1 MTSDTGS
8 PRGGLGGA
16 LPALGL
22 VWRAGPAWMS
32 GHLALTVVAGI
43 IPVATVWLLKTVLD
57 DLTASGWRGFPSSAY
72 ALAVVGVLA
81 GATPA
86 VLRFLHNEIVRAVG
100 RSAQS
105 QLYLAT
111 ARFAG
116 LGRLEDPAFRDR
128 LQLAQQSGQ
137 TGPGAVYDGL
147 VAIFQGLITLCGLLV
162 VLASISPVMSAIA
175 LISTTPALIAQI
187 HLSRVHSRMIWS
199 ITPAE
204 RREFF
209 YADLLTSLPAAKE
222 VRLLGLF
229 ELFRHR
235 MLDELGAA
243 DAQRRRMDG
252 RELRVQLGLTLLA
265 GGVAGGGLLW
275 AVQAAGGGRLS
286 IGDVSAFI
294 AAIAGL
300 QAALAALV
308 GRVAA
313 VYQSLLMYDHYR
325 AVLRAEPDLPV
336 AANARPVPALRRDI
350 ELRDVWFRYAPDQP
364 WVLRGVNLVIPRGS
378 AVALVG
384 LNGAGKST
392 LVKLLCRFYDP
403 ERGAILWDGE
413 DLREL
418 SVESLRERI
427 GAVFQDYMTYDL
439 PASENVGL
447 GDVAAL
453 DDLAR
458 IRTAA
463 AFAGIDEA
471 LDALPRGYH
480 TMLSRMYVDSA
491 DTTDPETGVLLSGGQ
506 WQRVALARALLRDRR
521 DLLILDE
528 PSSGLDAAA
537 EYEIHHRLRRHRAG
551 ATSVLISHRLGAV
564 RDADRIV
571 VLAEGAI
578 AAQGTHAE
586 LMAANG
592 EYARLF
598 RLQAEGYRD
607 EQGLSRSLAAGT
619 RT

>member
-1 MTSDTGS
+1 MGKPGPPHS
-8 PRGGLGGA
+8 PRALSGV

-22 VWRAGPAWMS
+22 AWRAAPAWTS
-32 GHLALTVVAGI
+32 GHLALTVVAGLT
-43 IPVATVWLLKTVLD
+43 PVATVWLLKSVLD
-57 DLTASGWRGFPSSAY
+57 ELTTAGGHGVPASAY
-72 ALAVVGVLA
+72 ALALAGVVT

-86 VLRFLHNEIVRAVG
+86 AMSFVHNEIVRAVG
-100 RSAQS
+100 RRAQA

-128 LQLAQQSGQ
+128 LRLAQQSGR
-137 TGPGAVYDGL
+137 TGPGSVFDGVIAL
-147 VAIFQGLITLCGLLV
+147 LQGLITLGGLVL
-162 VLASISPVMSAIA
+162 VLASISPVMAGVA
-175 LISTTPALIAQI
+175 MLGAAPALIAQI
-187 HLSRVHSRMIWS
+187 HLSRARSRMMWS

-229 ELFRHR
+229 DLFRNR
-235 MLDELGAA
+235 MLGELRAA
-243 DAQRRRMDG
+243 DGQRRRVDA
-252 RELRVQLGLTLLA
+252 RDLRVQIGLAVLA
-265 GGVAGGGLLW
+265 AAVAGGGLLW
-275 AVQAAGGGRLS
+275 AVRAAGDGRLT

-294 AAIAGL
+294 AAVAGL
-300 QAALAALV
+300 QAALATLV
-308 GRVAA
+308 TRVAT
-313 VYQSLLMYDHYR
+313 VYQALLLYDHYR
-325 AVLRAEPDLPV
+325 AVLRAEPDLPI
-336 AANARPVPALRRDI
+336 AANARPAPALRHGI

-403 ERGAILWDGE
+403 DRGAILWDGE
-413 DLREL
+413 DLRSL

-447 GDVAAL
+447 GEVTAL
-453 DDLAR
+453 DDLGR
-458 IRTAA
+458 IRSAA
-463 AFAGIDEA
+463 RMAGIDQT
-471 LDALPRGYH
+471 LQGLPRGYR
-480 TMLSRMYVDSA
+480 TMLSRMYA
-491 DTTDPETGVLLSGGQ
+491 APAGAADPETGVLLSGGQ
-506 WQRVALARALLRDRR
+506 WQRVALARALMRDRR
-521 DLLILDE
+521 DLMILDE

-571 VLAEGAI
+571 VLSGGAI
-578 AAQGTHAE
+578 AEQGTHTE
-586 LMAANG
+586 LMASGG

-598 RLQAEGYRD
+598 RLQADGYRD
-607 EQGLSRSLAAGT
+607 DPDRPRLLALVD
-619 RT
+619 